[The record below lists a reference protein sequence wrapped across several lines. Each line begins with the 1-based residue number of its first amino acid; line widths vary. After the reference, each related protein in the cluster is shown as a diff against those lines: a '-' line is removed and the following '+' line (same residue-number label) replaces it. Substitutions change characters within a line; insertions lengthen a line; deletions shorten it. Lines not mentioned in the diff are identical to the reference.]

1 MTLLF
6 VLFLGKK
13 NHTLLKRRGLFT
25 VNKNR
30 NGQAQKA
37 AAAHRATLQKLL
49 EHRLEVAR
57 AKGDETLIRQL
68 EQEASYLNLD

>member
-1 MTLLF
+1 M
-6 VLFLGKK
+6 LFLR
-13 NHTLLKRRGLFT
+13 KRDNTRFKTRGLFT
-25 VNKNR
+25 VNRNR
-30 NGQAQKA
+30 NPQAQKA